1 MPKFQHLVV
10 DTAAFVKNVQL
21 QYYAEDCYTTPGVMA
36 EIRNNRQLKRL
47 AVLPYNLQVKSPDPD
62 VLAKVVAI
70 AKKTGDY
77 ASLSLVDLQVIA
89 LTYELETIH
98 VGRDHLRDEPK
109 PAIMVTADRK
119 PAALRGTELLKGFY
133 IPSRKANKDD
143 KELQQDSSVSKT
155 PDQPEREEQE
165 QPDPVSDSVT
175 DEQNEPEEQEQPD
188 PVSDL
193 VTDEQKETAIDSAN
207 EEEDPDNE
215 ICEEEDDLEDVDEDE
230 DDDGDD
236 DDGQG
241 WITPSNIKQV
251 KRDMGT
257 DVHEEAAT
265 TVACITTDYA
275 LQNVLKQ
282 IGLKVAALDGRI
294 IKQVRTYILR
304 CYSCFKTTPD
314 ATKVF
319 CPKCGNN
326 TLKKVAVSLD
336 AEGKQI
342 IHINTRRPLT
352 AKYKNRPVAKFTG
365 GKYAT
370 NPLLFEDQPLP
381 QQRISVKARSKTNA
395 LGDDYT
401 SGYSPF
407 VMRDVDSRSAVLRG
421 SSNLKQRMT
430 NYTYDNKRR
439 GYNK

>member
-1 MPKFQHLVV
+1 MPKFEHLIV

-21 QYYAEDCYTTPGVMA
+21 QNYAENCYTVPGVLA
-36 EIRNNRQLKRL
+36 EIRNNRQMKRL
-47 AVLPYNLQVKSPDPD
+47 AVLPYNLKVLTPDPD

-89 LTYELETIH
+89 LTYELETVH
-98 VGRDHLRDEPK
+98 VGRDHLREEPM
-109 PAIMVTADRK
+109 PAITVAAAQKPTA
-119 PAALRGTELLKGFY
+119 LQGTELLKGFY
-133 IPSRKANKDD
+133 VSSKKGQPQDESQEEDCSISETSNDHSETKDTNTITEKAN
-143 KELQQDSSVSKT
+143 
-155 PDQPEREEQE
+155 
-165 QPDPVSDSVT
+165 
-175 DEQNEPEEQEQPD
+175 EP
-188 PVSDL
+188 L
-193 VTDEQKETAIDSAN
+193 IDSAQEKDIPENVTGEVDTGN
-207 EEEDPDNE
+207 ES
-215 ICEEEDDLEDVDEDE
+215 CEEEYDDE
-230 DDDGDD
+230 DDEEDDNEDD
-236 DDGQG
+236 DAG
-241 WITPSNIKQV
+241 WITPSNITQV
-251 KRDMGT
+251 KRDMGM
-257 DVHEEAAT
+257 DLHEETPT

-282 IGLKVAALDGRI
+282 IGLQVAALDGRI

-319 CPKCGNN
+319 CPKCGNR

-336 AEGKQI
+336 GEGKQI
-342 IHINTRRPLT
+342 IHINSRRPLT
-352 AKYKNRPVAKFTG
+352 AKYKNRPIAKFEG
-365 GKYAT
+365 GKHAT

-401 SGYSPF
+401 AGYSPF

-421 SSNLKQRMT
+421 SSNLKQRMS
-430 NYTYDNKRR
+430 NYEYDNKRR
-439 GYNK
+439 GYKK

>member
-1 MPKFQHLVV
+1 MPKFQHLIV
-10 DTAAFVKNVQL
+10 DTAAFVKNLQL
-21 QYYAEDCYTTPGVMA
+21 QNYAENCYTVPGVLA
-36 EIRNNRQLKRL
+36 EIRNDRQIKSL

-62 VLAKVVAI
+62 VFSQVVAI

-77 ASLSLVDLQVIA
+77 ASLSMVDLQVIA

-98 VGRDHLRDEPK
+98 VGREHLRDEPT
-109 PAIMVTADRK
+109 PAITVTADTK
-119 PAALRGTELLKGFY
+119 PAALQGTELLKGFY
-133 IPSRKANKDD
+133 VPSKKDED
-143 KELQQDSSVSKT
+143 HDERQQDRTVSESSQEHNESEDQEQSESVS
-155 PDQPEREEQE
+155 EA
-165 QPDPVSDSVT
+165 VT
-175 DEQNEPEEQEQPD
+175 DEQIEN
-188 PVSDL
+188 VLGSG
-193 VTDEQKETAIDSAN
+193 N
-207 EEEDPDNE
+207 EEEDPDDE
-215 ICEEEDDLEDVDEDE
+215 IYEEDDDFEDEDEDE
-230 DDDGDD
+230 DDDN
-236 DDGQG
+236 DDGG

-251 KRDMGT
+251 KRDMGM
-257 DVHEEAAT
+257 DLHEEAPT

-282 IGLKVAALDGRI
+282 IGLQVAALDGRI

-314 ATKVF
+314 ATKTF
-319 CPKCGNN
+319 CPKCGNR

-336 AEGKQI
+336 SEGKQI

-352 AKYKNRPVAKFTG
+352 AKYKNRPVAKFDG

-381 QQRISVKARSKTNA
+381 QQRISRKARSKTNA

-401 SGYSPF
+401 AGYSPF

-430 NYTYDNKRR
+430 NYAYDNKRR
-439 GYNK
+439 GYKK

>member
-1 MPKFQHLVV
+1 MPKFQHLIV

-21 QYYAEDCYTTPGVMA
+21 QNYAENCYTVPGVLA
-36 EIRNNRQLKRL
+36 EIRNNRQIKNL

-62 VLAKVVAI
+62 VLAKVVAV
-70 AKKTGDY
+70 AKKTGDF

-109 PAIMVTADRK
+109 PAITVTADTK
-119 PAALRGTELLKGFY
+119 PAVLQGTELLKGFY
-133 IPSRKANKDD
+133 VPSKKGAADD
-143 KELQQDSSVSKT
+143 ELQQERSVSESSHEHNESEEHEHSEPASET
-155 PDQPEREEQE
+155 VPDELKDT
-165 QPDPVSDSVT
+165 DP
-175 DEQNEPEEQEQPD
+175 
-188 PVSDL
+188 
-193 VTDEQKETAIDSAN
+193 DSAN
-207 EEEDPDNE
+207 EEEDPDDE
-215 ICEEEDDLEDVDEDE
+215 ICEEEDPDNEIGEDE
-230 DDDGDD
+230 DDFREEDVDD
-236 DDGQG
+236 DG

-251 KRDMGT
+251 KRDMGM
-257 DVHEEAAT
+257 DLHEETPT

-282 IGLKVAALDGRI
+282 IGLQVAALDGRI

-304 CYSCFKTTPD
+304 CYACFKTTPD

-319 CPKCGNN
+319 CPKCGNK

-336 AEGKQI
+336 SEGKQI

-352 AKYKNRPVAKFTG
+352 AKYKNRPVAKFDG

-381 QQRISVKARSKTNA
+381 QQRISGKARSKTNA

-401 SGYSPF
+401 AGYSPF

-430 NYTYDNKRR
+430 NFAYDNKRR

>member
-10 DTAAFVKNVQL
+10 DTAAFVKNEQL
-21 QYYAEDCYTTPGVMA
+21 QNYAENCYTVPGVLA
-36 EIRNNRQLKRL
+36 EIRNNRQIKNL
-47 AVLPYNLQVKSPDPD
+47 AVLPYNLQVKSADPD

-98 VGRDHLRDEPK
+98 VGRDHLRDEPM
-109 PAIMVTADRK
+109 PAITVTADTK
-119 PAALRGTELLKGFY
+119 PAVLQGTELMKGFY
-133 IPSRKANKDD
+133 VPSKKGEDENESPQSEDD
-143 KELQQDSSVSKT
+143 ASESLNDHNEAQEHEPHSQSDSKT
-155 PDQPEREEQE
+155 G
-165 QPDPVSDSVT
+165 T
-175 DEQNEPEEQEQPD
+175 N
-188 PVSDL
+188 
-193 VTDEQKETAIDSAN
+193 EQKKATHESAS
-207 EEEDPDNE
+207 EEEDFADE
-215 ICEEEDDLEDVDEDE
+215 ICEEEEEDLENEDDDDDGDE
-230 DDDGDD
+230 DDDS
-236 DDGQG
+236 

-251 KRDMGT
+251 KRDMGM
-257 DVHEEAAT
+257 DLHEEAST

-282 IGLKVAALDGRI
+282 IGLQVAALDGRI

-304 CYSCFKTTPD
+304 CYACFKTTPD

-319 CPKCGNN
+319 CPKCGNK

-352 AKYKNRPVAKFTG
+352 AKYKNRPIAKFEG

-370 NPLLFEDQPLP
+370 NPLLFADQPLP
-381 QQRISVKARSKTNA
+381 QQRVSAKAQSKTNA

-401 SGYSPF
+401 AGYSPF

-421 SSNLKQRMT
+421 SSNLKQRIT
-430 NYTYDNKRR
+430 NLTYDNKRR
-439 GYNK
+439 GYKK

>member
-10 DTAAFVKNVQL
+10 DTAAFVKNEQL
-21 QYYAEDCYTTPGVMA
+21 QYYAENCYTVPGVLA
-36 EIRNNRQLKRL
+36 EIRNNRQMKNL
-47 AVLPYNLQVKSPDPD
+47 AVLPYNLKVKSADPD

-98 VGRDHLRDEPK
+98 VGREHLREEPM
-109 PAIMVTADRK
+109 PAITVTADTK
-119 PAALRGTELLKGFY
+119 PAVLQGTELLKGFY
-133 IPSRKANKDD
+133 IPSKNSEDD
-143 KELQQDSSVSKT
+143 NESQQDDDGTVE
-155 PDQPEREEQE
+155 PLNEHNEAEELE
-165 QPDPVSDSVT
+165 PTSEPNSETVT
-175 DEQNEPEEQEQPD
+175 DEQNE
-188 PVSDL
+188 
-193 VTDEQKETAIDSAN
+193 TTHNSAG
-207 EEEDPDNE
+207 EEEDLDEE
-215 ICEEEDDLEDVDEDE
+215 ICEEEEDFEDEGDDADDDE
-230 DDDGDD
+230 DDDS
-236 DDGQG
+236 

-251 KRDMGT
+251 KRDMGM
-257 DVHEEAAT
+257 DLHEEAST
-265 TVACITTDYA
+265 SVACITTDYA

-282 IGLKVAALDGRI
+282 IGLQVAALDGRI

-304 CYSCFKTTPD
+304 CYACFKTTPD

-319 CPKCGNN
+319 CPKCGNK

-352 AKYKNRPVAKFTG
+352 AKYKNRPIAKFEG

-370 NPLLFEDQPLP
+370 NPLLFADQPLP
-381 QQRISVKARSKTNA
+381 QQRVSAKARSKTNA

-401 SGYSPF
+401 AGYSPF

-430 NYTYDNKRR
+430 NLSYDNKRR
-439 GYNK
+439 GYKK